1 MIDVKSLLEVMTA
14 LNNVYNGE
22 RFQLCGMSVRKII
35 VSIQNL
41 FLSFPIYDL
50 ENNNKLLRDLEL
62 KRCQETA

>member
-14 LNNVYNGE
+14 QNNVYNGE
-22 RFQLCGMSVRKII
+22 RFQLSGMSVRKII

-41 FLSFPIYDL
+41 FLSLPIYDL